1 MSSGKRRRS
10 VLEENRAQC
19 PFTIALM
26 DDPSQ
31 AGHERQR
38 AKKRKCEGQKE
49 QDGMQSQSFPF
60 STGAFNTHTTLDLCY
75 FVEPEMEWQSMRRY
89 NSFVPWQSTRSSI
102 TRTASSMSPTSAL
115 LSDNK
120 R

>member
-31 AGHERQR
+31 AGHERQKD
-38 AKKRKCEGQKE
+38 KKRKCEGQKE

-75 FVEPEMEWQSMRRY
+75 FVEPEMEWQKMRRY
-89 NSFVPWQSTRSSI
+89 NSFLGSQRGQVLHGQLRPCRQRVHY
-102 TRTASSMSPTSAL
+102 
-115 LSDNK
+115 
-120 R
+120 